1 MNSFYTPCDED
12 IPSNLP
18 KMKSLYKDL
27 FQGGKNYRGTLVQL
41 ISDDLHLPKKSMET
55 LARSVEF
62 IHNSSLLH
70 DDVVDNASLRRGKT
84 TAWKK
89 YGAGYAI
96 LGGDYLLSRVIK
108 DLCQQF
114 NSIDLVEFTSDTILS
129 LVEGEWLQDEC
140 HKKTDL
146 TSEKMS
152 EVHRL
157 KTGALFSWCFKAP
170 LMLNESSNTS
180 MQLLAVEVG
189 ELFGSLLQ
197 RSDDLLDFNIRNH
210 ENKAYFKDIPAGYF
224 NLFAVELL
232 EGIESSK
239 KEQAFDLKTLEEFF
253 RHFGINEEEK
263 LRQFD
268 AESEKLIA
276 DLNLK
281 IDEMSVFSEDFKEE
295 LKNLASTVYWRK

>member
-1 MNSFYTPCDED
+1 MSSFYTPSDED
-12 IPSNLP
+12 IPLHLP

-27 FQGGKNYRGTLVQL
+27 FHGGKNYRGTLVQL
-41 ISDDLHLPKKSMET
+41 ISDDLKLPQKSTET

-70 DDVVDNASLRRGKT
+70 DDVVDNAALRRGKT

-96 LGGDYLLSRVIK
+96 LGGDYLLARVIK
-108 DLCQQF
+108 DLCQF
-114 NSIDLVEFTSDTILS
+114 NSIKLVEFTSDTILS

-140 HKKTDL
+140 HNKTDL

-170 LMLNESSNTS
+170 MMLKDQNSKTL
-180 MQLLAVEVG
+180 QLLAVEIG
-189 ELFGSLLQ
+189 ELFGALLQ
-197 RSDDLLDFNIRNH
+197 RSDDLLDFNIRNF
-210 ENKAYFKDIPAGYF
+210 EDKAYFKDLPSGYF

-232 EGIESSK
+232 EDVKEEK
-239 KEQAFDLKTLEEFF
+239 KEKAFEIKELAEFLG
-253 RHFGINEEEK
+253 HFKINLDEK
-263 LRQFD
+263 LKSFD
-268 AESEKLIA
+268 SESEKLIVQ
-276 DLNLK
+276 LNSK
-281 IDEMSVFSEDFKEE
+281 IDQMSVFSEEFKTE